1 MGLLDHI
8 NDIYYSPKKHG
19 GLLSHAEKFR
29 DNVNT
34 EENLHSITVEKTGLL
49 SLAEKY
55 KEQDSTEN
63 SIKTVTSEQE
73 GLLSLAEKLR
83 EKQIT
88 PEKTKE
94 NFIENQVLTFDI
106 TKPYENFI
114 RLCQEANLNKV
125 GLFVENPNGFF
136 LNFAFN
142 LDDVT
147 VQKSKSTKSFW
158 NGTLPETTWQ
168 YFQKEELIGFYQ
180 LFSQDEIENIY
191 KISFKRFFVENR
203 NFIFF
208 TSLKP
213 NETLNTNYLE
223 ENVTTF
229 IEGISNFLTKNEKL
243 EKNCTQTELEANIQE
258 GLRKSLNGQYMELNI
273 VQILKKIDYLNK
285 FELLNIGSH
294 IFSVLKKSVP
304 EPNICIDYPGK
315 IKFVYFANSEI
326 DAQMFEVQI
335 KNNLCNFLNN
345 DILELVKITNYNST
359 SNAKTLQNLLLGK

>member
-1 MGLLDHI
+1 MGLLEHI
-8 NDIYYSPKKHG
+8 N
-19 GLLSHAEKFR
+19 
-29 DNVNT
+29 NV
-34 EENLHSITVEKTGLL
+34 
-49 SLAEKY
+49 Y
-55 KEQDSTEN
+55 KSQKSQQ
-63 SIKTVTSEQE
+63 V

-83 EKQIT
+83 ENNSTDSKA
-88 PEKTKE
+88 EK
-94 NFIENQVLTFDI
+94 IEVVQSGLLSVAEKLREKPQSQLQETVYEHKILEFDI

-114 RLCQEANLNKV
+114 RLCQEANLKKA
-125 GLFVENPNGFF
+125 GLYVENSTGFF

-142 LDDVT
+142 FDDIT

-180 LFSQDEIENIY
+180 LFSPDEIENIY
-191 KISFKRFFVENR
+191 KIAFKRFSINNR
-203 NFIFF
+203 NFIFL
-208 TSLKP
+208 TNLNA
-213 NETLNTNYLE
+213 NETLDTNYLE
-223 ENVTTF
+223 ENITTF
-229 IEGISNFLTKNEKL
+229 IEGISDFLYKNENL
-243 EKNCTQTELEANIQE
+243 EKNCTQTELENNIQE
-258 GLRKSLNGQYMELNI
+258 GLRKSLQGQYMELNI

-315 IKFVYFANSEI
+315 IKFVYFTNSEI

-359 SNAKTLQNLLLGK
+359 SDAKILQNLLLGK

>member
-1 MGLLDHI
+1 MGLLEYI
-8 NDIYYSPKKHG
+8 NS
-19 GLLSHAEKFR
+19 
-29 DNVNT
+29 V
-34 EENLHSITVEKTGLL
+34 
-49 SLAEKY
+49 Y
-55 KEQDSTEN
+55 KSQKSQ
-63 SIKTVTSEQE
+63 QE
-73 GLLSLAEKLR
+73 GLLSLAEELREKSLTEEKLETNTNLQSGLLSQAEKIR

-88 PEKTKE
+88 PEKSE
-94 NFIENQVLTFDI
+94 SDFIQQVLTFDI

-114 RLCQEANLNKV
+114 RLCQEANLNKA
-125 GLFVENPNGFF
+125 GLYVENSTGFF

-142 LDDVT
+142 FDDVT

-180 LFSQDEIENIY
+180 LFSPDKIENIY
-191 KISFKRFFVENR
+191 KIAFKRFSINNK
-203 NFIFF
+203 NFIFL
-208 TSLKP
+208 TNLKP
-213 NETLNTNYLE
+213 NETIDTNYLE
-223 ENVTTF
+223 EN
-229 IEGISNFLTKNEKL
+229 ISKYLDGISDFLTKNEKL
-243 EKNCTQTELEANIQE
+243 EKNCTQTELVNNIQE
-258 GLRKSLNGQYMELNI
+258 GLRKSLHGQYMELNI

-285 FELLNIGSH
+285 YELLNIGSH

-326 DAQMFEVQI
+326 DSQMFEVQI

-359 SNAKTLQNLLLGK
+359 SDAKILQNLLLGK